1 MPLNKKA
8 GALGVEPRSTAS
20 KAGVLPLHHAPVF
33 ARLNFNTNIRLIRE
47 DSGMKSRVNV
57 ADNDLKVTIFPLLD
71 WISAYLNDCLSRG
84 LSPNTI
90 RFYQE
95 KLDNF
100 IGFCRINNL
109 HDVQDI
115 STHDLRNYFIGLQEN
130 HTKGGVHAF
139 YRTVKTFLFWYE

>member
-1 MPLNKKA
+1 
-8 GALGVEPRSTAS
+8 
-20 KAGVLPLHHAPVF
+20 
-33 ARLNFNTNIRLIRE
+33 
-47 DSGMKSRVNV
+47 MKSRVNAAEIDFEV
-57 ADNDLKVTIFPLLD
+57 NVFPLLD
-71 WISAYLNDCLSRG
+71 WISAYLTDCLSRG

-109 HDVQDI
+109 HDIQDI

-130 HTKGGVHAF
+130 HTKGSVHAF
-139 YRTVKTFLFWYE
+139 FRTVKTFLNWHEEENEFTDWKNPIRKVKVKTPNKSCSFFEAEISNF